1 MAKEVRVISMT
12 FLGVGSAFAKRNF
25 NANVLFEFW
34 QRPWNGELPPKPPD
48 DTLLLDF
55 GATGPAALHVLKN
68 KDGFAHF
75 RSPEGLNR
83 YPAIRKIFV
92 SHQHADHIGGLEEL
106 ALMNYFVFKD
116 QKTDKPFKAEL
127 ISTINILVNLWDH
140 SLKGGLNT
148 LQHRYALLQDYF
160 FIRALV
166 PGQAEKNHFFLGPY
180 KFEIFPTDHIQIERK
195 YDWPS
200 YGICISHPQLGRS
213 VFYSGDT
220 RFDYPAY
227 APMLAAAEM
236 CFHDC
241 QFFDQVDSV
250 HATINELRTMPEEI
264 RRKTRLYHFGD
275 NFDDPALQPVI
286 KQFAG
291 LAEAHK
297 RYVLFDGA

>member
-1 MAKEVRVISMT
+1 MLSLT
-12 FLGVGSAFAKRNF
+12 FLGVGSAFAKRNY
-25 NANVLFEFW
+25 NSNVLFEFW
-34 QRPWNGELPPKPPD
+34 QRPWRGRTPSKAPD
-48 DTLLLDF
+48 DTLLVDF
-55 GATGPAALHVLKN
+55 GATGPAAFHALKG
-68 KDGFAHF
+68 KDGFEHL
-75 RSPEGLNR
+75 RSADGLNR
-83 YPAIRKIFV
+83 YPAIRKIFI
-92 SHQHADHIGGLEEL
+92 SHQHADHIGGLEEM
-106 ALMNYFVFKD
+106 ALMNYFVFNDK
-116 QKTDKPFKAEL
+116 KTGKPFKAEL

-180 KFEIFPTDHIQIERK
+180 KFELFPTDHIQIERK

-200 YGICISHPQLGRS
+200 YGLCVSHPQLQRS
-213 VFYSGDT
+213 VFLSGDT

-227 APMLAAAEM
+227 AGMLGDADI

-264 RRKTRLYHFGD
+264 RRKTHLYHFGD
-275 NFDDPALQPVI
+275 DFDDPAI
-286 KQFAG
+286 GSAIGEFAG
-291 LAEAHK
+291 LTEAHK
-297 RYVLFDGA
+297 RYVLFDGK